1 MTMAMMITSSPEDL
15 SNLTTT
21 IKLIKLVENMLGDNA
36 TFVEYGDAKISKPEI
51 EHISGYFAG
60 MHHILTNSGMT
71 EQGSID
77 YQEYTSDEEPSEEL
91 IKSKL

>member
-21 IKLIKLVENMLGDNA
+21 IKLIKLVENMLGTNA

-51 EHISGYFAG
+51 EHISDYFAG
-60 MHHILTNSGMT
+60 MHHILTNPGMT
-71 EQGSID
+71 EQGSIEYQD
-77 YQEYTSDEEPSEEL
+77 YISNEEPSEQF
-91 IKSKL
+91 IK

>member
-21 IKLIKLVENMLGDNA
+21 IKIIKLVENMLGEHA
-36 TFVEYGDAKISKPEI
+36 TYVEYGDAKISKPEI

-60 MHHILTNSGMT
+60 MHYILTNPGMT
-71 EQGSID
+71 EQENNEYQD
-77 YQEYTSDEEPSEEL
+77 YLKNEEPSEQF
-91 IKSKL
+91 IK